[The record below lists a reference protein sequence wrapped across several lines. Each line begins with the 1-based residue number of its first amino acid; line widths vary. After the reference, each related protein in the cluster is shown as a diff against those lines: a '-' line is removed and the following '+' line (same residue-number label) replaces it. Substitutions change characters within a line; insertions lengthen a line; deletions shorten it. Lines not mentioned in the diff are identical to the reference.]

1 MAESNDPY
9 LNAAFIKS
17 LHAQVAEMKGDVAST
32 AADTRKN
39 TEAIKRIGEDTRGI
53 IEMFGA
59 LEGGFKVLSGIG
71 KLAKPIFY
79 IASACGAVLGVYAAW
94 KAGFK

>member
-1 MAESNDPY
+1 MSDDNDPY

-17 LHAQVAEMKGDVAST
+17 LHAQVVEMKGDVSST
-32 AADTRKN
+32 AAATQQN
-39 TEAIKRIGEDTRGI
+39 TEAIKRIDANTQGI
-53 IEMFGA
+53 IEMFSA

-71 KLAKPIFY
+71 RLAKPIFY
-79 IASACGAVLGVYAAW
+79 IASACGAVMGMYAAW